1 MVKNDVGRSQG
12 ELKVNK
18 FMECDTFCLQCFD
31 TVGWATEGYPA
42 CKKQGV
48 GLLVMIGD
56 CSFALLVSPVVT
68 TTSIIVRSSEI

>member
-1 MVKNDVGRSQG
+1 VVKNDVGRSQG

-48 GLLVMIGD
+48 GV
-56 CSFALLVSPVVT
+56 CW
-68 TTSIIVRSSEI
+68 